1 MITLLEN
8 IHTIKATDKELRAM
22 MIAIEAGLSAKPE
35 RLSDHM
41 KQILEQFCDDANK
54 KLN

>member
-8 IHTIKATDKELRAM
+8 IHTIKATDRELRAM
-22 MIAIEAGLSAKPE
+22 MNAIEAGLAAQPQRFPGE
-35 RLSDHM
+35 M